1 MSNKVLFYNVIFITF
16 YSFDFKI
23 FIFITIW
30 YTALKFY
37 DKSKIRFK
45 DLKNC
50 KKFSITVTVVWY
62 K

>member
-23 FIFITIW
+23 FIFTTIW